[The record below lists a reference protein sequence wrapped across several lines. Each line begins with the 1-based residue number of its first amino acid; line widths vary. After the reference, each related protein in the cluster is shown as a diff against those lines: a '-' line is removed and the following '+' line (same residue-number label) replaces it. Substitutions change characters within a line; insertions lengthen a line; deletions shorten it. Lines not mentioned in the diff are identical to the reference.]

1 MSLTTS
7 PTLLKLD
14 LICAHIIEVVDH
26 LYSDA
31 IKETERNNDS
41 IKPVAMSILL
51 VSDSEIQAYL
61 LNYFADK
68 GQQVELTSLSISE
81 FLGTGFNK
89 RYSLGCFID
98 ATNSTLNASDLDTV
112 SNTQLSQQS
121 YQNIAIR
128 LRDLFAEQ
136 SLLLTTTPTAQL
148 NFSSLGY
155 TTLPLNTDDNT
166 ADLIIWQFNLY
177 DYKQRPNWLNAKY
190 WANPE
195 NFDKYRW

>member
-1 MSLTTS
+1 MSLTTPPS
-7 PTLLKLD
+7 LSKLD
-14 LICAHIIEVVDH
+14 LICAHIAEVVDH

-31 IKETERNNDS
+31 IKETDNNDGS
-41 IKPVAMSILL
+41 IKPMSILL
-51 VSDSEIQAYL
+51 ISDCEIQAYL
-61 LNYFADK
+61 LNYFVDK
-68 GQQVELTSLSISE
+68 GRQVELTSLSISE

-136 SLLLTTTPTAQL
+136 SLILTTTPTAQL
-148 NFSSLGY
+148 NFSNLGY
-155 TTLPLNTDDNT
+155 TALPLNTDDNT
-166 ADLIIWQFNLY
+166 ADLISWQFNLY
-177 DYKQRPNWLNAKY
+177 DYKQRPDWLNAKY

>member
-1 MSLTTS
+1 MSLTTPPS
-7 PTLLKLD
+7 LSKLD
-14 LICAHIIEVVDH
+14 LICAHIAEVVDH

-31 IKETERNNDS
+31 IKETDNNDGS
-41 IKPVAMSILL
+41 INPMSILL
-51 VSDSEIQAYL
+51 ISDCEIQAYL
-61 LNYFADK
+61 SNYFAAK
-68 GQQVELTSLSISE
+68 GQQVELTSLSIPD
-81 FLGTGFNK
+81 FLSTDFNK

-136 SLLLTTTPTAQL
+136 SLLLTPTPPAEL

-155 TTLPLNTDDNT
+155 TALPLNTDDNT
-166 ADLIIWQFNLY
+166 ADLISWQFNLY
-177 DYKQRPNWLNAKY
+177 DYKQRPDWLNAKY

>member
-1 MSLTTS
+1 MSLTTPPS
-7 PTLLKLD
+7 LSKLD
-14 LICAHIIEVVDH
+14 LICAHIAEVVDH

-31 IKETERNNDS
+31 IKETDSNDGI
-41 IKPVAMSILL
+41 IKPMAMSILL
-51 VSDSEIQAYL
+51 ISDCETQAYL
-61 LNYFADK
+61 SNYFADK
-68 GQQVELTSLSISE
+68 GQQVELTSLSIPD
-81 FLGTGFNK
+81 FLSTDFNK

-98 ATNSTLNASDLDTV
+98 STNSMLHASDLDTV
-112 SNTQLSQQS
+112 SNTQLTQQS

-136 SLLLTTTPTAQL
+136 SLLLTPTSTAEL

-155 TTLPLNTDDNT
+155 TALPLNTDDNT
-166 ADLIIWQFNLY
+166 ADLISWQFNLY
-177 DYKQRPNWLNAKY
+177 DYKQRPDWLNAKY

>member
-1 MSLTTS
+1 MSLTPPPS
-7 PTLLKLD
+7 LSKLD
-14 LICAHIIEVVDH
+14 LICAHIAEVVDH

-31 IKETERNNDS
+31 IKETDSNDGTT
-41 IKPVAMSILL
+41 KPMAILL
-51 VSDSEIQAYL
+51 VSNCEIQAYL
-61 LNYFADK
+61 SNYFANK
-68 GQQVELTSLSISE
+68 GQQIELTSLSIPD
-81 FLGTGFNK
+81 FLSTDFNK

-98 ATNSTLNASDLDTV
+98 PTKSMLSGSDLDTV

-136 SLLLTTTPTAQL
+136 SLLLTPTPTAQL

-155 TTLPLNTDDNT
+155 TALPLNTDDNT
-166 ADLIIWQFNLY
+166 ADLISWQFNLY
-177 DYKQRPNWLNAKY
+177 DYKQRPDWLNAKY

>member
-61 LNYFADK
+61 LNYCADK
-68 GQQVELTSLSISE
+68 GQQVELTSLSIFE

>member
-1 MSLTTS
+1 MSLTTPPS
-7 PTLLKLD
+7 LLKLD

-31 IKETERNNDS
+31 IKETDSNNDS

-68 GQQVELTSLSISE
+68 GQQVELTSLSIPD
-81 FLGTGFNK
+81 FLSTDFNK
-89 RYSLGCFID
+89 RYNLGCFID
-98 ATNSTLNASDLDTV
+98 ATNCTLNASDLDTV
-112 SNTQLSQQS
+112 SNTQLTQQS

-136 SLLLTTTPTAQL
+136 SLLLTPKSTAQL

-155 TTLPLNTDDNT
+155 TALPLNTDDST
-166 ADLIIWQFNLY
+166 ADLISWQFNLY
-177 DYKQRPNWLNAKY
+177 DYKQRPDWLNAKY

-195 NFDKYRW
+195 NFNKYRW